1 MADIHTDLQTIA
13 GEIDT
18 AQGKIADL
26 QKRWRNACGA
36 GLMGMSE
43 ELELAIEKEQRNLR
57 RLEMQYQATA
67 EKCAAADELAHQI
80 HLAGLTAQAA
90 ADIEAVERTLKT
102 IAPLTAQLAIAV
114 TALEVQANAVR
125 ESRIYAKQAGA
136 TVTSLKDFASQE
148 QAALVAG
155 VVDSLSN
162 SRKAIAHIAQ
172 YLARLSMS

>member
-13 GEIDT
+13 GEITT
-18 AQGKIADL
+18 AQSKINEL
-26 QKRWRNACGA
+26 HTRWQSACGA

-43 ELELAIEKEQRNLR
+43 ELELALEKEQRNLR

-67 EKCAAADELAHQI
+67 EKCAAADELANAV

-90 ADIEAVERTLKT
+90 ADINAVEQTLKS
-102 IAPLTAQLAIAV
+102 IAPLTAQLALAV
-114 TALEVQANAVR
+114 TNLTVQAEAVR
-125 ESRIYAKQAGA
+125 ESRVLAKQQGA
-136 TVTSLKDFASQE
+136 TVLTLKDFASQE

-155 VVDSLSN
+155 VVNSLSD

-172 YLARLSMS
+172 YLARLSMT